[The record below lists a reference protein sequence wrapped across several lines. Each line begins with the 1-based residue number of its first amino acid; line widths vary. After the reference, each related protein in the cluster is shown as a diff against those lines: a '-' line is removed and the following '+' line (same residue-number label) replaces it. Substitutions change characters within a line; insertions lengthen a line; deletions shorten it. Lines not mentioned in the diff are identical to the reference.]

1 MQPAGRTLAA
11 WAKRNGPAILVV
23 AGLLSAAVAVGLS
36 VQARGRAAA
45 EASGVAT
52 RLRPDE
58 APYDPEAV
66 MLPAFRADR
75 AEKVLTRRTQPD
87 TVTPRRA
94 RVEVLRYTVQGGDS
108 VFAIA
113 DRFSIEPETVLW
125 GNFTTLED
133 DPHLLRPGQELNI
146 LPLDGTYYQW
156 QAGDSL
162 ESVADFFGVDPAGI
176 VDWPGNQLDP
186 EEPAFKEGDWIVV
199 PGGER
204 ALRTWLVPTIAR
216 GSAGVGTAFGP
227 GGCTG
232 DFSSGA
238 VGGGGFIWPSANHY
252 VSGNDYWS
260 GHLGIDIAAGV
271 GDRVWAADAGVVVYS
286 GWSNGGYGNLVMIDH
301 GTGWQTLYGHLNAV
315 AVGCGESVA
324 QGETIGFAGST
335 GNSTGPHLHFET
347 RSDGGFVNPWYVLP

>member
-1 MQPAGRTLAA
+1 VPSPWRAFGA
-11 WAKRNGPAILVV
+11 WARRSGPAILAV
-23 AGLLSAAVAVGLS
+23 AGLLSAAAAVGLT
-36 VQARGRAAA
+36 VQARGRSVA
-45 EASGVAT
+45 EASGPTA
-52 RLRPDE
+52 RLRANQE
-58 APYDPEAV
+58 PYDPESV
-66 MLPAFRADR
+66 KLPSFSPAPS
-75 AEKVLTRRTQPD
+75 EGLLSRRTELD

-94 RVEVLRYTVQGGDS
+94 RVDVLRYTVQGGDS
-108 VFAIA
+108 VFGIA
-113 DRFSIEPETVLW
+113 DRFAIEPETVLW
-125 GNFTTLED
+125 GNFATLED

-146 LPLDGTYYQW
+146 LPVDGTYHQW

-162 ESVADFFGVDPAGI
+162 AAVGDFFGVDPTAI
-176 VDWPGNQLDP
+176 VDWPGNELDP
-186 EEPAFKEGDWIVV
+186 ETPLVEEGKWLVI
-199 PGGER
+199 PGGRR
-204 ALRTWLVPTIAR
+204 ALRTWIVPTIAR

-227 GGCTG
+227 GGCSG

-260 GHLGIDIAAGV
+260 GHLGIDLAAGV
-271 GDRVWAADAGVVVYS
+271 GDRVWASDAGVVVYS

-301 GTGWQTLYGHLNAV
+301 GTGWQTLYAHLNAV
-315 AVGCGESVA
+315 AVSCGESVG